1 MVAEVES
8 PNRRYPANAPTETEI
23 MIQPLYVM
31 KMSLRPVRNRDL
43 TLELGTGLPTEKQ
56 DRKRG
61 EEGGTHMSMKA

>member
-43 TLELGTGLPTEKQ
+43 TLELGTGLPTGN
-56 DRKRG
+56 RTGNAGRRG
-61 EEGGTHMSMKA
+61 ELT